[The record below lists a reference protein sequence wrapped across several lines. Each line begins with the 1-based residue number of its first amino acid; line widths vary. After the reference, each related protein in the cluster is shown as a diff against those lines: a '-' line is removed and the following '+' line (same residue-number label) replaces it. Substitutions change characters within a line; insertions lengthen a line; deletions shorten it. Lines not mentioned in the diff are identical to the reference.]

1 MTFIAVRSA
10 AAMAFDTVRA
20 HKMRSLLTV
29 LGVIIGTGT
38 VIAVGSIITGVDGV
52 ISGVTQ
58 SFGPDTIMAFQFNL
72 GFRGNITS
80 DEIKRKP
87 LTWEDAQALVERGPS
102 ILHVAPYM
110 FSPNMFAQTGGWVD
124 RAKYKTKDLYNIE
137 LAGTEESY
145 AQGGAE
151 RMIYGRFFTDEE
163 SRRREPVVVIG
174 EHVYKTLF
182 QTGDPVG
189 QWIEA
194 DGHQFQVVGV
204 MARMSASFPGQE
216 DRRVILPFFTMR
228 KMFPSANQI
237 MLVIVA
243 KPGMINSGLDEAQMV
258 LRQMRKDR
266 PNKPDDFWLSTGSQ
280 MLEDFHRITATV
292 AIVMV
297 ALSSIGLLVG
307 GIGVMNIM
315 LVSVTERTREI
326 GIRKAVGARHMDI
339 VLQFL
344 TEAVVLTSLGGLL
357 GMTLGWMLSVGFRL
371 VFPNLPTSVP
381 LWAAALGVIVS
392 VAVGLFF
399 GTWPAI
405 KAARLDP
412 VVALQYE

>member
-1 MTFIAVRSA
+1 MTLFALRSA
-10 AAMAFDTVRA
+10 AGMAFDTVRA

-52 ISGVTQ
+52 ITGVTQ

-80 DEIKRKP
+80 DEWKRKA
-87 LTWEDAQALVERGPS
+87 LTWEDAQALAERGPS
-102 ILHVAPYM
+102 IARVSPYL
-110 FSPNMFAQTGGWVD
+110 FGPNMFGQMGSWVD
-124 RAKYKTKDLYNIE
+124 KAKYKSKELYNIE
-137 LAGTEESY
+137 LAGTGESY
-145 AQGGAE
+145 AIGGAE
-151 RMIYGRFFTDEE
+151 RMIFGRFFTDEE
-163 SRRREPVVVIG
+163 SRRRAPVVVIG
-174 EHVYKTLF
+174 EHVQKTLF
-182 QTGDPVG
+182 QSDDPTGRF
-189 QWIEA
+189 IEV

-216 DRRVILPFFTMR
+216 DRRVMLPFFTMR
-228 KMFPSANQI
+228 KMFPSAKQM

-243 KPGMINSGLDEAQMV
+243 KPGMINAGLDETQMI
-258 LRQMRKDR
+258 LRQMRKDA
-266 PNKPDDFWLSTGSQ
+266 PNKPDDFWLSTGNQ

-326 GIRKAVGARHMDI
+326 GVRKALGARHMDI
-339 VLQFL
+339 IMQFL

-357 GMTLGWMLSVGFRL
+357 GMTLGWLISVVFRI

-381 LWAAALGVIVS
+381 LWSAALGVAVS
-392 VAVGLFF
+392 VGVGLFF
-399 GTWPAI
+399 GTWPAM

>member
-1 MTFIAVRSA
+1 
-10 AAMAFDTVRA
+10 MALDTVRA

-38 VIAVGSIITGVDGV
+38 VIAVGSIITGVDSV
-52 ISGVTQ
+52 IAGVTQ
-58 SFGPDTIMAFQFNL
+58 SMGPDTIMAFQFNL

-80 DEIKRKP
+80 DEMKRKP
-87 LTWEDAQALVERGPS
+87 LTWEDAQALVERGAA
-102 ILHVAPYM
+102 IRHVAPYL
-110 FSPNMFAQTGGWVD
+110 FSPSTFSDTGGWVD

-137 LAGTEESY
+137 LAGTAESY
-145 AQGGAE
+145 AVGGTE

-174 EHVYKTLF
+174 EHVNKTLF
-182 QTGDPVG
+182 QGADSVG
-189 QWIEA
+189 QWIEV
-194 DGHQFQVVGV
+194 DGHQFQIVGV
-204 MARMSASFPGQE
+204 MARMAASFPGQE
-216 DRRVILPFFTMR
+216 DRRVMLPYFTMR
-228 KMFPSANQI
+228 KMFPTANQM
-237 MLVIVA
+237 MLIVVA
-243 KPGMINSGLDEAQMV
+243 KPGMVDTGMDETQMI
-258 LRQMRKDR
+258 LRTMRKDP
-266 PNKPDDFWLSTGSQ
+266 PNKPDDFWLSTGNQ

-326 GIRKAVGARHMDI
+326 GIRKAVGARHADI
-339 VLQFL
+339 VMQFL

-357 GMTLGWMLSVGFRL
+357 GMTLGWVLSVVTRL

-381 LWAAALGVIVS
+381 LWAAALGVLVS
-392 VAVGLFF
+392 VGVGLFF
-399 GTWPAI
+399 GTWPAM

-412 VVALQYE
+412 VIALQYE

>member
-1 MTFIAVRSA
+1 MTFFALRSA
-10 AAMAFDTVRA
+10 AVMALDTVRA

-58 SFGPDTIMAFQFNL
+58 SFGPDTIMAFQFNI
-72 GFRGNITS
+72 GFRGDITS
-80 DEIKRKP
+80 DEMKRKP
-87 LTWEDAQALVERGPS
+87 LTWEDAQALAERGPS
-102 ILHVAPYM
+102 IRHVSPYL
-110 FSPNMFAQTGGWVD
+110 FSPNTFSQGGWVD

-137 LAGTEESY
+137 LAGTEETY
-145 AQGGAE
+145 AVGGTE
-151 RMIYGRFFTDEE
+151 RMIYGRFFTDDEG
-163 SRRREPVVVIG
+163 RRREPVVVIG

-189 QWIEA
+189 QWIEV
-194 DGHQFQVVGV
+194 DGHQFQIVGV
-204 MARMSASFPGQE
+204 MARQSASFPGQE
-216 DRRVILPFFTMR
+216 DRRVLLPFFTMR

-237 MLVIVA
+237 MLIIVA
-243 KPGMINSGLDEAQMV
+243 KPGLINAGLDETQMI
-258 LRQMRKDR
+258 LRTLRKDP

-326 GIRKAVGARHMDI
+326 GIRKAVGARHADI
-339 VLQFL
+339 VMQFL

-357 GMTLGWMLSVGFRL
+357 GMTLGYLLSVVFRL

-381 LWAAALGVIVS
+381 LWSAALGVIVS

-399 GTWPAI
+399 GTWPAM

-412 VVALQYE
+412 VIALQYE